1 MLALSGDF
9 CDGGMRAK
17 IDYPTCRRIAC
28 GAVAFT
34 GYRFQSAP
42 SSNLIVVADS
52 GGTGEDRTA
61 ADSGF
66 VATGEQRP
74 PGDLLDHGV

>member
-1 MLALSGDF
+1 MLALSGDL

-17 IDYPTCRRIAC
+17 IDCPTWRRIAC

-34 GYRFQSAP
+34 AHRFQFAP

-52 GGTGEDRTA
+52 GDTDEGRTA
-61 ADSGF
+61 AYFGF
-66 VATGEQRP
+66 GATGEQRAA
-74 PGDLLDHGV
+74 GGLLDHGV